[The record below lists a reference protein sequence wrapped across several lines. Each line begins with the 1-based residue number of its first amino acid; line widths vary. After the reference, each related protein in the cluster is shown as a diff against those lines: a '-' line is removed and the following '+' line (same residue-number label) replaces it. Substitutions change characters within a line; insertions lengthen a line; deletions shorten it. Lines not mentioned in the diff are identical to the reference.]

1 MQNSCYLIP
10 FSHELFKAFLYLYR
24 KQIWQKK
31 YQLLDASGRYRGDH
45 AAIFQLLLR
54 QMLT

>member
-24 KQIWQKK
+24 KQIWQKSISCWMRVAGTEVITLQSSNF
-31 YQLLDASGRYRGDH
+31 Y
-45 AAIFQLLLR
+45 
-54 QMLT
+54 